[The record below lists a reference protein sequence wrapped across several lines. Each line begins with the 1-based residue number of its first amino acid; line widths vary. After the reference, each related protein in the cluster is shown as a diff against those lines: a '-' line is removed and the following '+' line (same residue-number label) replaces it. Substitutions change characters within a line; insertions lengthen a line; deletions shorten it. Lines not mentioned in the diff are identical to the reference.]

1 VQPNN
6 TNMAEPINLDELLN
20 KAEEVANEVDADS
33 SADAQENNI
42 DSSEAENTA
51 SSEENSQED
60 GGSQEENVGTEEED
74 EEVYINTSSDDKT
87 GLEAQTEISES
98 DNEANDS
105 KSEKQT
111 EYKFKDE
118 FIKKA
123 VEYYEKYQTL
133 QPFLEA
139 TQVDYDAVDDVELLR
154 IKFNKENSDLPTKTQ
169 ERIFQKE
176 LEKYNLDSYEDDD
189 VEMGQAL
196 LKRDANK
203 LRQNFKEEQQ
213 LFLKSIEPAGQEQDN
228 TEVIAQME
236 AQRAE
241 NKSIAK
247 SGVESVLKN
256 NYIKVGANGEGINFQ
271 VGNVDKVVDYALD
284 STQFL
289 STFAKQD
296 GSVDWDKWV
305 KVVSFT
311 ENPDLFIGELIKHG
325 KSLGRKAMESELK
338 NFKPNVN
345 SKAVIQGDD
354 ANSSPFDNKL
364 DFLKQMVVTKK

>member
-1 VQPNN
+1 MQPNN